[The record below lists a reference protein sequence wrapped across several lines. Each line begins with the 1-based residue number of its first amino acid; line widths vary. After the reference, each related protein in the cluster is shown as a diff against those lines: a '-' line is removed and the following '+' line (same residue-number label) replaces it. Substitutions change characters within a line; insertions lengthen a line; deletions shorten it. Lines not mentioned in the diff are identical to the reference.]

1 MFLDRV
7 VYFTTEDSMM
17 IMAVKKEYVD
27 FDISFNIRPQVKT
40 APLVITFK
48 KKDYISIAMR
58 DGFVE
63 AR

>member
-1 MFLDRV
+1 
-7 VYFTTEDSMM
+7 M
-17 IMAVKKEYVD
+17 IMAVKKEYID
-27 FDISFNIRPQVKT
+27 FEISFDIRPQIET

-58 DGFVE
+58 DGYVE